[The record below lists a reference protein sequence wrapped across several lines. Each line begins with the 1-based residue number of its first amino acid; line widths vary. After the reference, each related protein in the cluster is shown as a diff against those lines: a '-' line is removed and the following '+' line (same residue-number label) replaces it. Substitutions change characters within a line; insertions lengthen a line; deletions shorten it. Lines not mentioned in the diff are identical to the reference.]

1 MHTYWNIWHTA
12 MLMKFWCTSFH
23 CYLHIYQMPACLS
36 INKINMYLSILL
48 FFVLYLTFA
57 FLYPSRNVN
66 VDHKWIKS
74 YRIRYHLFYY
84 ILSSISQTWSVIIIS
99 IIYPCLKTCQVIYRT
114 TLLFNVF
121 QMKNHGSVIFS
132 CFEFWQASC
141 ICVLK
146 IDSLLHINQYNI
158 CRTGA

>member
-1 MHTYWNIWHTA
+1 LAFLWYDQCKVMHTYWNIWHTA

-57 FLYPSRNVN
+57 FLYPSRNIN
-66 VDHKWIKS
+66 VHHKWIKS
-74 YRIRYHLFYY
+74 YWTRYHLFYY

-114 TLLFNVF
+114 TLYSMFF
-121 QMKNHGSVIFS
+121 KWRIM
-132 CFEFWQASC
+132 
-141 ICVLK
+141 VL
-146 IDSLLHINQYNI
+146 
-158 CRTGA
+158 